1 MNQKLRTIGR
11 KTRTFQKISMKYAIV
26 YVLCIISLLALI
38 GCEEKIKPSVMSDV
52 QISASQES
60 WNSTVTFT
68 ESGKVKAVLKA
79 GHIAMYASQQQ
90 TLLDEGV
97 QVDFFDQQERHTS
110 VLRSKR
116 GKVDDKTHDMEA
128 YEQVVVVSDSGTVVE
143 TDTLLWTNSTRKVH
157 SNDYVKITSPD
168 ESLQG
173 FGFESDQTLKN
184 YTIFRVT
191 GVSKAKQ

>member
-11 KTRTFQKISMKYAIV
+11 KTRTFQKISMKYVIV

-110 VLRSKR
+110 VLTSKR